1 MEKRI
6 EFEPDLELGSLETEN
21 LEEQCVEEVT
31 KQLGKGYEVI
41 NWWAKFK
48 VIVVAESITP
58 R

>member
-48 VIVVAESITP
+48 VIVVAEEYKQ
-58 R
+58 